1 MKSLRRWLL
10 VLVRWSLENVDVRSM
25 LINGWTGQAG
35 LNVGARLQSLGVSC
49 LIVDKNERVG
59 DNWRNRYRVSVL
71 EGSIG
76 FEIDG

>member
-1 MKSLRRWLL
+1 
-10 VLVRWSLENVDVRSM
+10 M
-25 LINGWTGQAG
+25 LIRDWIGQAG

-71 EGSIG
+71 GGSIWFG
-76 FEIDG
+76 FDG